1 MIGSL
6 TSPNTIKYIMKKY
19 NFKFSKGLGQNFLI
33 NDAVVYDI
41 VEGAEI
47 DENDCILEIGPGIG
61 VMTHEM
67 ASRAKKVTAIEID
80 SFLLPVLDET
90 LAEFDNVTIVNNDVL
105 KVDIKAL
112 INDHFDGQA
121 PKVVA
126 NLPYYITTPIVMSL
140 LEDEL
145 PISDI
150 VVMVQSEVADR
161 MMAVPSTKAYGA
173 LSVAV
178 QYYAVPEIVTVVPP
192 SSFMPQ
198 PKVTSTVIR
207 LRVRPNE
214 LDLLDKKIFFRTVK
228 DSFGKRRKTLLN
240 CLSSGIM
247 KISKDDLRIIF
258 DQAGIDGGRR
268 GETLTINEFA
278 TLANEIVK
286 VTTGTIKE

>member
-112 INDHFDGQA
+112 IDDHFDGQA

-178 QYYAVPEIVTVVPP
+178 QYYAVPEIVTLVPP

-247 KISKDDLRIIF
+247 KIPKDELRIIF
-258 DQAGIDGGRR
+258 EQSGIDGGRR